1 MTFCSLEPKGSL
13 NLWMLNSNSI
23 WSGDSGLGFNPG
35 DINGREMRK
44 SWGVVCFY
52 YQLVARLNWSPR
64 NLGGTN
70 QDTCAK
76 GNKLQCS
83 KGIGHCMTF
92 THALY
97 STLLHVSWSLQHDKE
112 GTTHPAVA
120 PPQHRLA
127 RIRMAWSFLWCS
139 ECWSLPETKYRIG
152 LGDSNSFFL

>member
-35 DINGREMRK
+35 DINGRKMRK

-52 YQLVARLNWSPR
+52 YQPVAGLNWSPR
-64 NLGGTN
+64 NLGVTN

-76 GNKLQCS
+76 ENKLQSS
-83 KGIGHCMTF
+83 KGAGHCMTF

-97 STLLHVSWSLQHDKE
+97 STLLCVSWSLQHDE
-112 GTTHPAVA
+112 GGTACPAVA
-120 PPQHRLA
+120 LA
-127 RIRMAWSFLWCS
+127 RIRMAWSFLWC
-139 ECWSLPETKYRIG
+139 WSLPETKYRIG
-152 LGDSNSFFL
+152 PGASNSFCL